1 MTKEIIENDPY
12 KSAGVDIDAGND
24 LVDKIKK
31 DVASSHN
38 KNVLGNIGGFA
49 GMYEL
54 SKNYNEPVLVACTDG
69 VGTKVALA
77 QEFNQVDG
85 IGQDLVAMCV
95 NDLIVCGAKPLFFL
109 DYFASSKLEVNEASR
124 IIKSIADA
132 CKNSDCALLGG
143 ETAEMPGHYVGK
155 NFDLAGFSVGSV
167 EKADIITGDSIEE
180 GNVLIGIESSG
191 PHSNGFSLIRKII
204 KESSMKENDRNK
216 ITELA
221 LKPTHLYPNLIMH
234 LINQFK
240 INGMAHITGG
250 GLTENIPRTLP
261 KHLAVE
267 IYLDSWQL
275 PEIFRWLQDNG
286 NITQDDMLRIFNCG
300 IGMVLVV
307 NEDISENVKSEIKN
321 NAFECFDIGKVIK
334 KLIINIPGKTKS
346 SVTNKKVKAGIIATA
361 NAEIRKTECVEFLKP
376 LFSRAL
382 SKTGPER
389 TPSEPDTR
397 VTIPKR

>member
-12 KSAGVDIDAGND
+12 KLAGVDIDAGND

-69 VGTKVALA
+69 VGTKVGLA
-77 QEFNQVDG
+77 QEFNQVDS

-109 DYFASSKLEVNEASR
+109 DYFASSKLEVNLASK

-143 ETAEMPGHYVGK
+143 ETAEMPGHYIGK
-155 NFDLAGFSVGSV
+155 NFDLAGFSVGCV
-167 EKADIITGDSIEE
+167 EKNNTITGESIEE
-180 GNVLIGIESSG
+180 NNVLIGIESSG

-204 KESSMKENDRNK
+204 KETSIKENELNK

-221 LKPTHLYPNLIMH
+221 LKPTHLYPNLIMQ

-250 GLTENIPRTLP
+250 GLTENIPRSLP
-261 KHLAVE
+261 QHLAVE

-275 PEIFRWLQDNG
+275 PEIFKWLQDNG
-286 NITQDDMLRIFNCG
+286 SITQNDMLRIFNCG
-300 IGMVLVV
+300 IGMVLIV
-307 NEDISENVKSEIKN
+307 NEDISENIKSEIKKN
-321 NAFECFDIGKVIK
+321 GFDCFNIGKVIK
-334 KLIINIPGKTKS
+334 KDNR
-346 SVTNKKVKAGIIATA
+346 SVIY
-361 NAEIRKTECVEFLKP
+361 
-376 LFSRAL
+376 S
-382 SKTGPER
+382 
-389 TPSEPDTR
+389 
-397 VTIPKR
+397 

>member
-24 LVDKIKK
+24 LVEKIKK

-77 QEFNQVDG
+77 QEFNRVDS

-132 CKNSDCALLGG
+132 CKNSNCALLGG

-155 NFDLAGFSVGSV
+155 NFDLAGFSVGCV
-167 EKADIITGDSIEE
+167 EKENIITGDNIEE

-204 KESSMKENDRNK
+204 KESSVKGNDPNK

-221 LKPTHLYPNLIMH
+221 LKPTHLYPNLIVQ

-250 GLTENIPRTLP
+250 GLTENIPRSLP

-286 NITQDDMLRIFNCG
+286 SITQDDMLRIFNCG
-300 IGMVLVV
+300 IGMVLIV

-334 KLIINIPGKTKS
+334 KDS
-346 SVTNKKVKAGIIATA
+346 ESVIY
-361 NAEIRKTECVEFLKP
+361 
-376 LFSRAL
+376 S
-382 SKTGPER
+382 
-389 TPSEPDTR
+389 
-397 VTIPKR
+397 

>member
-38 KNVLGNIGGFA
+38 KSVLGNIGGFA
-49 GMYEL
+49 GMYEIG
-54 SKNYNEPVLVACTDG
+54 KNYNEPVLVACTDG

-77 QEFNQVDG
+77 QEFNQVDS

-155 NFDLAGFSVGSV
+155 NFDLAGFSVGCV
-167 EKADIITGDSIEE
+167 EKANIISGDPIEE

-204 KESSMKENDRNK
+204 KESSMKENDLNK

-221 LKPTHLYPNLIMH
+221 LKPTHLYPNLIMQ

-250 GLTENIPRTLP
+250 GLTENIPRSLP

-300 IGMVLVV
+300 IGMVIIV

-334 KLIINIPGKTKS
+334 KDS
-346 SVTNKKVKAGIIATA
+346 ESVIY
-361 NAEIRKTECVEFLKP
+361 
-376 LFSRAL
+376 S
-382 SKTGPER
+382 
-389 TPSEPDTR
+389 
-397 VTIPKR
+397 